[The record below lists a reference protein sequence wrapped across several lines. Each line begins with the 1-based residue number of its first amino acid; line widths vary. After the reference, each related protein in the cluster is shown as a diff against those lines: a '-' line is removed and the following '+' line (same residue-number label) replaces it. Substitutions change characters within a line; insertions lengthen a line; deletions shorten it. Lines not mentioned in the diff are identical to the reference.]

1 MKRIFTLFLVL
12 AAFVAAQAATY
23 TVAGSGAVLNG
34 ESWKQDN
41 AANDMTSADNENYTL
56 TISGISVEAGSYE
69 FKVVEDHA
77 WTNCWPSSN
86 YKFDITETAKYDIVY
101 TFNATSKEITVTPT
115 KVGAFE
121 GSTDKT
127 YTVAGTGELMGT
139 DWKQDDADHDM
150 VKGDDGIYRLTL
162 TGVTLAAKDYKYKV
176 TVNHDWGVSYP
187 SSDAV
192 LTIAEAGTY
201 DVTFT
206 FDEGT
211 KAVNATAAAPAPVA
225 TGAVFDIQNNNGNW
239 GVGEGADFEKGN
251 FSTLTMDGVVL
262 TNIQGSSM
270 NPARI
275 MKNDSKGIF
284 LQCFK
289 NIALKFNAPEGK
301 AITKVEVTMQ
311 SGSFDMTPSTG
322 AVEENVWTGN
332 ATEVTFENTK
342 GTRYVWKFV
351 VTIADENAETVK
363 PVSAVEVENIAAFNA
378 LEDGVDAKLTLTN
391 ARVNG
396 YWDLRGAYYVEDA
409 TGAFAIKGLTLTP
422 GTVLN
427 GTISGKKA
435 SDKTIDMD
443 ENVMEICINATDAST
458 FTATETTLEGTAMAI
473 DAIGTQANYG
483 KLITVENVE
492 ITGSG
497 QNKTLTDA
505 DGKTIKARDFFA
517 VLPADFAW
525 PAKASK
531 LTGVLVFNVTGWFLA
546 PVSAEAIVA
555 DTADGIIDLK
565 AEAADKAIYNLQGIR
580 LQQLKKGPNIVD
592 GKVVIVK

>member
-1 MKRIFTLFLVL
+1 VTMQTGAFDFTPSTGAIEENVWTGN
-12 AAFVAAQAATY
+12 ATEV
-23 TVAGSGAVLNG
+23 TFNNAAGSRYI
-34 ESWKQDN
+34 WKF
-41 AANDMTSADNENYTL
+41 
-56 TISGISVEAGSYE
+56 V
-69 FKVVEDHA
+69 
-77 WTNCWPSSN
+77 
-86 YKFDITETAKYDIVY
+86 VY
-101 TFNATSKEITVTPT
+101 TDDMNAETVDPN
-115 KVGAFE
+115 K
-121 GSTDKT
+121 K
-127 YTVAGTGELMGT
+127 
-139 DWKQDDADHDM
+139 
-150 VKGDDGIYRLTL
+150 
-162 TGVTLAAKDYKYKV
+162 
-176 TVNHDWGVSYP
+176 
-187 SSDAV
+187 
-192 LTIAEAGTY
+192 
-201 DVTFT
+201 
-206 FDEGT
+206 
-211 KAVNATAAAPAPVA
+211 
-225 TGAVFDIQNNNGNW
+225 VFDIQNNNGNW

-275 MKNDSKGIF
+275 MKNDSRGIF

-531 LTGVLVFNVTGWFLA
+531 LTGVLVYNVTGWFLA

-580 LQQLKKGPNIVD
+580 LQQVKKGPNIVD

>member
-1 MKRIFTLFLVL
+1 MLMKRILSLMSVL
-12 AAFVAAQAATY
+12 MLAVMGVMAQT
-23 TVAGSGAVLNG
+23 
-34 ESWKQDN
+34 
-41 AANDMTSADNENYTL
+41 
-56 TISGISVEAGSYE
+56 
-69 FKVVEDHA
+69 
-77 WTNCWPSSN
+77 
-86 YKFDITETAKYDIVY
+86 
-101 TFNATSKEITVTPT
+101 
-115 KVGAFE
+115 
-121 GSTDKT
+121 
-127 YTVAGTGELMGT
+127 
-139 DWKQDDADHDM
+139 
-150 VKGDDGIYRLTL
+150 
-162 TGVTLAAKDYKYKV
+162 
-176 TVNHDWGVSYP
+176 
-187 SSDAV
+187 
-192 LTIAEAGTY
+192 
-201 DVTFT
+201 
-206 FDEGT
+206 
-211 KAVNATAAAPAPVA
+211 
-225 TGAVFDIQNNNGNW
+225 AVFDFQNNTMNLT
-239 GVGEGADFEKGN
+239 VGEGASFADGALSAPVTLEGI
-251 FSTLTMDGVVL
+251 TLTSVQGEAVYPAIMMKDNNGVISLNVY
-262 TNIQGSSM
+262 
-270 NPARI
+270 
-275 MKNDSKGIF
+275 KNGAI
-284 LQCFK
+284 
-289 NIALKFNAPEGK
+289 KFSAPEGK
-301 AITKVEVTMQ
+301 ALVKVAATMKSKTFALTPS
-311 SGSFDMTPSTG
+311 SGSIADD
-322 AVEENVWTGN
+322 VWTGN
-332 ATEVTFENTK
+332 ATEVTFAAASLYSFLKLEA
-342 GTRYVWKFV
+342 
-351 VTIADENAETVK
+351 TIADENGETVK
-363 PVSAVEVENIAAFNA
+363 PVVVSYDVEVADIAAFNA
-378 LEDGVDAKLTLTN
+378 AEDGKTVKLALNN
-391 ARVNG
+391 ARVNA
-396 YWDLRGAYYVEDA
+396 YWDMQGAYYVEDA

-443 ENVMEICINATDAST
+443 ENVMEICVNATDAST